1 MNRISSQ
8 YFSTSEYCTEF
19 LIVQVLGC
27 HETPLSLCRP
37 PVINRSSAPSTPD
50 PFFFNGT
57 FFNKENAT
65 DERTFVSYLRVSC
78 AVCTPYDRFLLL
90 MRLLSL
96 PTQKTLIKVIAY
108 YIECYPKVVPES
120 RKNPLLVIVTL
131 SCICIGIR
139 PWKF

>member
-1 MNRISSQ
+1 MPYRIPEASCPGLSRDTTFTLQTSSYQ
-8 YFSTSEYCTEF
+8 
-19 LIVQVLGC
+19 QVFC
-27 HETPLSLCRP
+27 S
-37 PVINRSSAPSTPD
+37 INSRSV
-50 PFFFNGT
+50 FFNGT